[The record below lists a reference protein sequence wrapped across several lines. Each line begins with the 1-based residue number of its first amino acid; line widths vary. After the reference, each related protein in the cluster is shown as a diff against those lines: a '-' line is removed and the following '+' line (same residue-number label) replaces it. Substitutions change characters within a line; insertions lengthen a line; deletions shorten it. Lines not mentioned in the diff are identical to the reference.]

1 MIASSR
7 RTFGDATT
15 LDRRVA
21 QVRVVDPHHPL
32 YGKCFPVSDRRSGRG
47 PRLIVIRL
55 PDGRER
61 GISRSATAPTSASDD
76 LAAAAPSR
84 QVHISVRT
92 LLPLANHVRAVLA
105 SRHADLEGG
114 GGRDLDQ
121 MAAKRGRR
129 CCHACGRSSQSRHSV
144 SWRSGWDSS
153 CNACGRGPSAQ
164 RRVIVLSMTLSTDE
178 RITNAHRA
186 KLAYVYVRQSSPG
199 QVRHHQESTELQYR
213 LVERATLFGWPR
225 ERVHV
230 IDDDLGKS
238 GTSSRDRHG
247 FQTLIAEVGLGKA
260 GLVMSLDAS
269 RLARNNRDWHQLLE
283 LCSLFGVLIADGER
297 LYDPAAYHDRL
308 LLGLSG
314 IMSEAELHQI
324 KIRLHQGERQK
335 AARGELRLPLPAG
348 LIHNR
353 DGSVTFNPD
362 EEVQERLRLVFA
374 KFRELRSA
382 KAVMRYLRRGNLL
395 LPVRPLH
402 GPAPHDVVWRVADS
416 ARVIQILKNPAY
428 AGAYVYGRRRPDPLR
443 RQPGSERIG
452 TVAVAPEDW
461 SICLKDAHP
470 AYVDWDEFMANRRQL
485 VDNLNRYDT
494 GRPGVPRKGNAL
506 LQGIVSCGRCAR
518 RMCLRY
524 SGPNGDYP
532 VYVCVAD
539 HSSEGRPKCQ
549 EVRALA
555 VDAEVERLILEA
567 LTPDR
572 IALAVAALGEI
583 EAETR
588 AMERQWTLKRE
599 RARYDAERARRQ
611 YDAVEPENRLVAR
624 SLERVWEERLRRV
637 DQIEQEYNA
646 WRREQAVSISE
657 SDRQEILAL
666 GEDLPRLW
674 DATTTT
680 ISGPQADRST
690 GDQGG
695 HAGSETSARLRLD
708 QDYLADWFDKRA
720 LVAATCAELC
730 AARRSGPSAPAHHR
744 AERPAEDGW
753 RDRPH
758 P

>member
-1 MIASSR
+1 M
-7 RTFGDATT
+7 
-15 LDRRVA
+15 
-21 QVRVVDPHHPL
+21 
-32 YGKCFPVSDRRSGRG
+32 
-47 PRLIVIRL
+47 
-55 PDGRER
+55 
-61 GISRSATAPTSASDD
+61 
-76 LAAAAPSR
+76 
-84 QVHISVRT
+84 
-92 LLPLANHVRAVLA
+92 LPL
-105 SRHADLEGG
+105 
-114 GGRDLDQ
+114 
-121 MAAKRGRR
+121 
-129 CCHACGRSSQSRHSV
+129 
-144 SWRSGWDSS
+144 
-153 CNACGRGPSAQ
+153 
-164 RRVIVLSMTLSTDE
+164 DE
-178 RITNAHRA
+178 RITTEHRA
-186 KLAYVYVRQSSPG
+186 KLAYIYVRQSSPG

-362 EEVQERLRLVFA
+362 EEVQERLRLVFV

-382 KAVMRYLRRGNLL
+382 KAVMRYLRHSNLS

-402 GPAPHDVVWRVADS
+402 GPAPHDIVWRAANS
-416 ARVIQILKNPAY
+416 ARVIHILKNPAY

-443 RQPGSERIG
+443 RRAGSERIG

-470 AYVDWDEFMANRRQL
+470 AYLDWEEFMANRRQL
-485 VDNLNRYDT
+485 ANNVGRYDAD
-494 GRPGVPRKGNAL
+494 RPGAPRKGSAL
-506 LQGIVSCGRCAR
+506 LQGIVSCGQCAR

-524 SGPNGDYP
+524 SGLNGDYP

-539 HSSEGRPKCQ
+539 QSSEGRPRCQ

-555 VDAEVERLILEA
+555 VDAEVERLILTS

-572 IALAVAALGEI
+572 ITVAVAAMGEI
-583 EAETR
+583 EQETR
-588 AMERQWTLKRE
+588 ALERQWSLKRE

-624 SLERVWEERLRRV
+624 SLERVWEERLRHA
-637 DQIEQEYNA
+637 DQIEHEYDA
-646 WRREQAVSISE
+646 WRREQVVCVSDC
-657 SDRQEILAL
+657 DRQEILAL

-674 DATTTT
+674 YATTTK
-680 ISGPQADRST
+680 SADRKQIVRLVIKEVAVDQKRRRGYVWIKVIWQT
-690 GDQGG
+690 GAVSEHWLQRRVQSYEQHADQD
-695 HAGSETSARLRLD
+695 RLRQRITELNGLQKVD
-708 QDYLADWFDKRA
+708 GEIAAILNAEALHTAHGAPFSGGMVHLLRKRWRISTVKINGTGA
-720 LVAATCAELC
+720 NPPQWPDGSYSVQGAATAIGITPQVIFDWLRRGWLTGTQVAKGMPWQISFSPEQAIELR
-730 AARRSGPSAPAHHR
+730 ARVRRTNRSKREAS
-744 AERPAEDGW
+744 
-753 RDRPH
+753 
-758 P
+758 

>member
-1 MIASSR
+1 M
-7 RTFGDATT
+7 
-15 LDRRVA
+15 
-21 QVRVVDPHHPL
+21 
-32 YGKCFPVSDRRSGRG
+32 
-47 PRLIVIRL
+47 
-55 PDGRER
+55 
-61 GISRSATAPTSASDD
+61 
-76 LAAAAPSR
+76 
-84 QVHISVRT
+84 
-92 LLPLANHVRAVLA
+92 
-105 SRHADLEGG
+105 
-114 GGRDLDQ
+114 
-121 MAAKRGRR
+121 
-129 CCHACGRSSQSRHSV
+129 
-144 SWRSGWDSS
+144 
-153 CNACGRGPSAQ
+153 
-164 RRVIVLSMTLSTDE
+164 LSTTLSTDE
-178 RITNAHRA
+178 RITTAHRA

-213 LVERATLFGWPR
+213 LVERAAVFGWPR

-238 GTSSRDRHG
+238 GTSSRDRYG

-348 LIHNR
+348 LIHTR

-402 GPAPHDVVWRVADS
+402 GPAPHDVVWRPADS
-416 ARVIQILKNPAY
+416 ARVINILKNPAY
-428 AGAYVYGRRRPDPLR
+428 AGAYVYGRRRQDPLR
-443 RQPGSERIG
+443 RQPGSDRIG
-452 TVAVAPEDW
+452 TAAVAPEDW

-470 AYVDWDEFMANRRQL
+470 AYLDWDEFMANRRQL
-485 VDNLNRYDT
+485 ADNVGRYDA
-494 GRPGVPRKGNAL
+494 GRPGAPRKGNAL

-524 SGPNGDYP
+524 SGPHGDYP

-539 HSSEGRPKCQ
+539 SSAEGRPRCQ

-555 VDAEVERLILEA
+555 VDAEVERLILTA

-572 IALAVAALGEI
+572 IVLAIAALGEI
-583 EAETR
+583 EEETR
-588 AMERQWTLKRE
+588 AMERQWSLKRE
-599 RARYDAERARRQ
+599 RARYDVERARRQ

-637 DQIEQEYNA
+637 DQVEQEYDA
-646 WRREQAVSISE
+646 WRREQSVSISDN
-657 SDRQEILAL
+657 DRAEILAL
-666 GEDLPRLW
+666 GEELPRLW
-674 DATTTT
+674 RAATTR
-680 ISGPQADRST
+680 SADRKQIVRLVIKDVALDQKRRRGYVWIKVIWKT
-690 GDQGG
+690 GAASEHWLQRCVQGYEQHADQD
-695 HAGSETSARLRLD
+695 RLRQCITELNRQQKMD
-708 QDYLADWFDKRA
+708 GEIAAILNKEALRTAHGAPFSGGMVHVLRKRWRIQSVKINGTA
-720 LVAATCAELC
+720 ANPQQWPDGSYSVQGAATAIGITPQVIFDWLRKGWLTGTQLAKGMPWQISLSPDQ
-730 AARRSGPSAPAHHR
+730 AAVLRARVRRTNRSKREAS
-744 AERPAEDGW
+744 
-753 RDRPH
+753 
-758 P
+758 

>member
-1 MIASSR
+1 VL
-7 RTFGDATT
+7 TTT
-15 LDRRVA
+15 L
-21 QVRVVDPHHPL
+21 L
-32 YGKCFPVSDRRSGRG
+32 
-47 PRLIVIRL
+47 
-55 PDGRER
+55 
-61 GISRSATAPTSASDD
+61 
-76 LAAAAPSR
+76 
-84 QVHISVRT
+84 
-92 LLPLANHVRAVLA
+92 
-105 SRHADLEGG
+105 
-114 GGRDLDQ
+114 
-121 MAAKRGRR
+121 
-129 CCHACGRSSQSRHSV
+129 
-144 SWRSGWDSS
+144 
-153 CNACGRGPSAQ
+153 
-164 RRVIVLSMTLSTDE
+164 TDE
-178 RITNAHRA
+178 RITTAHRA

-213 LVERATLFGWPR
+213 LVERAALFGWPR

-297 LYDPAAYHDRL
+297 LYDPGAYHDRL

-353 DGSVTFNPD
+353 DGSVTLNPD

-374 KFRELRSA
+374 KFQELRSA

-402 GPAPHDVVWRVADS
+402 GPAPHDVVWRAADS
-416 ARVIQILKNPAY
+416 ARVIHILKNPAY
-428 AGAYVYGRRRPDPLR
+428 AGAYVYGRRRPAPLR
-443 RQPGSERIG
+443 RQPGRERIG

-485 VDNLNRYDT
+485 TDNVGRYDA
-494 GRPGVPRKGNAL
+494 GRPGAPRKGSAL

-524 SGPNGDYP
+524 SGPHGDYP

-539 HSSEGRPKCQ
+539 HSSEGRPRCQ

-583 EAETR
+583 EEEVR
-588 AMERQWTLKRE
+588 AMERQWSLKRE

-624 SLERVWEERLRRV
+624 SLERVWEERLRRA

-646 WRREQAVSISE
+646 WRREQAVSISD
-657 SDRQEILAL
+657 SDCREVLTL

-674 DATTTT
+674 HAATTTSAERKQ
-680 ISGPQADRST
+680 I
-690 GDQGG
+690 
-695 HAGSETSARLRLD
+695 ARLVVKEVTLD
-708 QDYLADWFDKRA
+708 QKRRRGYVWIRVIWQTGAVSEHWLQRGVQGYAQHADQDHLRQRI
-720 LVAATCAELC
+720 AELNGQQKMDGEIAGILNKEALRTAHGPPFSGNMIHFLRKRWRIPTVKINGT
-730 AARRSGPSAPAHHR
+730 AANPPQWPDGSYSVQGAAAAIGITPQVIFDWLRRGWLTGKQLAKGMPWQISLSPEQAVELR
-744 AERPAEDGW
+744 ARVRRTTRPK
-753 RDRPH
+753 RKVS
-758 P
+758 

>member
-1 MIASSR
+1 MSV
-7 RTFGDATT
+7 
-15 LDRRVA
+15 L
-21 QVRVVDPHHPL
+21 
-32 YGKCFPVSDRRSGRG
+32 
-47 PRLIVIRL
+47 
-55 PDGRER
+55 
-61 GISRSATAPTSASDD
+61 TS
-76 LAAAAPSR
+76 
-84 QVHISVRT
+84 
-92 LLPLANHVRAVLA
+92 
-105 SRHADLEGG
+105 
-114 GGRDLDQ
+114 
-121 MAAKRGRR
+121 
-129 CCHACGRSSQSRHSV
+129 
-144 SWRSGWDSS
+144 
-153 CNACGRGPSAQ
+153 
-164 RRVIVLSMTLSTDE
+164 TLSTDE
-178 RITNAHRA
+178 RITTAHRA
-186 KLAYVYVRQSSPG
+186 KLAYVYIRQSSPG
-199 QVRHHQESTELQYR
+199 QVRHHQESTALQYR
-213 LVERATLFGWPR
+213 LAERAALFGWPR

-238 GTSSRDRHG
+238 GTSSRDRQG

-362 EEVQERLRLVFA
+362 EEVQERLRMVFA

-402 GPAPHDVVWRVADS
+402 GPAPHDVVWQPANS
-416 ARVIQILKNPAY
+416 ARVTQILKNPAY

-443 RQPGSERIG
+443 RQPGSDRIG

-470 AYVDWDEFMANRRQL
+470 AYLDWDEFMANRRQL
-485 VDNLNRYDT
+485 ADNLGRYDA
-494 GRPGVPRKGNAL
+494 GRPGAPRKGSAL

-539 HSSEGRPKCQ
+539 SSSEGRPRCQ

-555 VDAEVERLILEA
+555 VDAEVERLILTA

-583 EAETR
+583 EQETR
-588 AMERQWTLKRE
+588 AMERQWSLKRE

-611 YDAVEPENRLVAR
+611 YDTVEPENRLVAR
-624 SLERVWEERLRRV
+624 SLERAWEERLRRA

-674 DATTTT
+674 HAASTR
-680 ISGPQADRST
+680 SADRKYIVRLVIKEVTLDQKRRRGYVWIRVIWQT
-690 GDQGG
+690 GAASEHWLQRCVQSYAQHADQD
-695 HAGSETSARLRLD
+695 RLR
-708 QDYLADWFDKRA
+708 QRI
-720 LVAATCAELC
+720 AELNGLQKMDGEI
-730 AARRSGPSAPAHHR
+730 AAILNQEALRTAHGPPFSGNMIHCLRKRWRMPTVKINGKTANPPQWPDGSYSVQGAAAAIGITPQVIFDWLRRGWLTGRQLAKGMPWQISLSPEQALELR
-744 AERPAEDGW
+744 ARVRRTTRSKREAS
-753 RDRPH
+753 
-758 P
+758 